1 MSGPSKTRTEIV
13 IIGGGIVG
21 CASAYFLARDGHKV
35 IVLERNPGVGQE
47 ASGVNN
53 SGVRQQG
60 RTKGL
65 PMAMA
70 SVRIWAGLAEELG
83 CNVEYRRIGNLKVRF
98 NQPELE
104 LFEQETAWEHAHGLS
119 ESRML
124 TRAECLTLVPGLT
137 DAIVGGKY
145 CPTDGTANPML
156 VTPAFARAA
165 QRLGAEIRTNTAVTG
180 LLKHGT
186 QVCGVTTTQ
195 GEIEAELVINVA
207 GLWAARFN
215 ELAGFNTPICPR
227 LVQLLITERL
237 PHKFT
242 PWLGFGSDAVNI
254 VQTCAGNLLLGTHK
268 PEKMT
273 STWQPITEF
282 PRVTLSSRDIIEFLP
297 WMGEVRLL
305 RSFSRLTEL
314 SPDWEPY
321 LGAFPGISGYLTAC
335 GFSGQGFCLGPMVG
349 KTVSDL
355 VAGRQPGV
363 SLEAFKPERFA
374 SMPWPEF
381 SMAA

>member
-1 MSGPSKTRTEIV
+1 MSAPSKTRTEIV
-13 IIGGGIVG
+13 IIGGGIAG

-35 IVLERNPGVGQE
+35 TLLERNPRVGQE

-60 RTKGL
+60 RTKAL
-65 PMAMA
+65 QLAMA
-70 SVRIWAGLAEELG
+70 SVRMWAGLAEELG
-83 CNVEYRRIGNLKVRF
+83 CDLEYRRTGNLKVRF

-124 TRAECLTLVPGLT
+124 TRAECQAMIPGLT
-137 DAIVGGKY
+137 DTIVGGKY

-165 QRLGAEIRTNTAVTG
+165 QRLGAEIRTGTAVTG
-180 LLKHGT
+180 LVQHGRS
-186 QVCGVTTTQ
+186 VGGVTTAQ
-195 GEIEAELVINVA
+195 GEIEAEVVINTA
-207 GLWAARFN
+207 GLWAPRFN
-215 ELAGFNTPICPR
+215 EQAGYTTPICPR
-227 LVQLLITERL
+227 LVQLMITERL
-237 PHKFT
+237 PHRFT

-254 VQTCAGNLLLGTHK
+254 VQTYAGNMLMGTDK

-273 STWQPITEF
+273 VTWQPITEF
-282 PRVTLSSRDIIEFLP
+282 PRVTLSSRHIIEFLP
-297 WMGEVRLL
+297 WMAEVRLL
-305 RSFSRLTEL
+305 RTFSRLTEI

-321 LGAFPGISGYLTAC
+321 LGAFPGVSGYFTAC

-349 KTVSDL
+349 KTISDL
-355 VAGRQPGV
+355 VAGRQAAI
-363 SLEAFKPERFA
+363 SLAAFKPERFA
-374 SMPWPEF
+374 AMTWPGF
-381 SMAA
+381 AMV